1 MIISEGNHTQTF
13 LGLGKSRD
21 KIFREKEQE
30 I

>member
-1 MIISEGNHTQTF
+1 MIISEGNNTQTF